1 MAFSMTNV
9 FKNDNMTKFA
19 IFLTVAL
26 SIGYL
31 TNKQYEAIIF
41 LYAVAGVMYFICKN
55 VMCSLGISIIL
66 TNLLLSMDFFTVTEN
81 FAQNLI
87 KDKLKKK
94 EKKKESMVE
103 GKVKINKNDFKMA
116 NKNKPPK
123 K

>member
-41 LYAVAGVMYFICKN
+41 LYVVAGVMYFICKN
-55 VMCSLGISIIL
+55 VLCSLGVSIIL

-94 EKKKESMVE
+94 EKKKEPMVE

-116 NKNKPPK
+116 NKNKPSK